1 MGVSEIFDIFRRPG
15 HGLILSLSKDE
26 EGRRPVSKPYP
37 EEGGTPVSKPY
48 PEEGGTPV
56 SKDDGVSCVA
66 GQRACP

>member
-26 EGRRPVSKPYP
+26 EGRRPVSK
-37 EEGGTPVSKPY
+37 
-48 PEEGGTPV
+48 
-56 SKDDGVSCVA
+56 DDGVSCVA

>member
-37 EEGGTPVSKPY
+37 EEGGTPVSK
-48 PEEGGTPV
+48 
-56 SKDDGVSCVA
+56 DDGVSCVA